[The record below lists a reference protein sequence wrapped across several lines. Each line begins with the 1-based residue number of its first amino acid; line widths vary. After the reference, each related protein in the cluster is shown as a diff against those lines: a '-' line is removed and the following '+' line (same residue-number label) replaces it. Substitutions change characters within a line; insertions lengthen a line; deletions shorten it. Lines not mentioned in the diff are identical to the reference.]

1 MKVTS
6 LLSAVAL
13 AASSLGAL
21 AADAAVEVQNA
32 WARATVKGQMATGA
46 FMTVTAKKG
55 TTLVGVASPVA
66 GVAQVHEMKMEN
78 NVMTMAEVKGGLVLP
93 AGKAVELK
101 PGGYHVMLM
110 DLKAPL
116 AKDSTLPLTLTFR
129 DAKGVESQQQLLV
142 PVAVT
147 APTGMGKPAVMD
159 HAMHNMHPAQ
169 PAAKQ

>member
-1 MKVTS
+1 MKLKS
-6 LLSAVAL
+6 LMTAIAL
-13 AASSLGAL
+13 AATSLVTL

-46 FMTVTAKKG
+46 FMTMTAKEG
-55 TTLVGVASPVA
+55 TTLVGVASPSA
-66 GVAQVHEMKMEN
+66 GVAQVHEMKMEGG
-78 NVMTMAEVKGGLVLP
+78 VMKMAEVKGGLVLP

-116 AKDSTLPLTLTFR
+116 AKGSTVPVTLTFR
-129 DAKGVESQQQLLV
+129 DAKGLESKQQLMLT
-142 PVAVT
+142 VAVN
-147 APTGMGKPAVMD
+147 APTGMDKPAVMD
-159 HAMHNMHPAQ
+159 HTMHNMHQAQ